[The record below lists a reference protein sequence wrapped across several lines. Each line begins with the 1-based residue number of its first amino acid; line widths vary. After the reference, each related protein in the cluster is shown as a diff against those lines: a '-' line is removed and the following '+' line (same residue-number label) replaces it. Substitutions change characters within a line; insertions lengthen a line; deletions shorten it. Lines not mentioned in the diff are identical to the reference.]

1 LICGSFFNPKIK
13 PAFVY
18 FVIVTEL
25 GIVVSENNTV
35 AKSFSFSNPASEF
48 VDAKKGIL
56 KDNSIIDYLRELN
69 SGFFISDELLLKT
82 LKKESLD
89 VQMMSE
95 KQTDE
100 IQANKPQILVDAG
113 FAKNVGDAMSKL
125 RDFALSLSAS
135 KVTEVS
141 QSPDLH
147 IIQAINTLD
156 EMDVMINGLSSRLRE
171 WYGLHFPELD
181 NIIDSIN
188 GYAQIVTAGNRAG
201 LSDKVYQDAG
211 FPDSK
216 VQMLSVI
223 QQKSKGGDVSPE
235 NLAIIQSIAKQILD
249 MTKARNAIE
258 HHIEDQMKTIAPN
271 VSAILGTA
279 VGARILA
286 KAGSIKK
293 LATLPASTI
302 QVLGAEKALFRAL
315 KTGTQPPK
323 HGILFQHPIVHAAPR
338 WQRGKMARAIA
349 SKAAIAA
356 RVDVYGAGLN
366 QTLLDKLN
374 VRVTEIGEKYKEP
387 TERPQ
392 QPQRMERRRDDFGQR
407 DNFRSGDRRPRDSF
421 RDNKPRESF
430 RNRDSRR
437 DGFRSRGESDS
448 SRREFRDRFSSR
460 DDRPHSR
467 DDKPRESFRN
477 RDSRRDG
484 FRSRGESDSS
494 RREFRDRFSS
504 RDDRPHSRDDKP
516 RESFRNRDSRR
527 DGFRSR
533 GESDSSR
540 REFRGDSGKR
550 KKFGKRRF

>member
-1 LICGSFFNPKIK
+1 M
-13 PAFVY
+13 
-18 FVIVTEL
+18 E
-25 GIVVSENNTV
+25 
-35 AKSFSFSNPASEF
+35 
-48 VDAKKGIL
+48 
-56 KDNSIIDYLRELN
+56 
-69 SGFFISDELLLKT
+69 
-82 LKKESLD
+82 
-89 VQMMSE
+89 E
-95 KQTDE
+95 KQMDE

-113 FAKNVGDAMSKL
+113 FAKNVGDAISKL

-135 KVTEVS
+135 RVTEVS

-147 IIQAINTLD
+147 IIQAINALD

-188 GYAQIVTAGNRAG
+188 GYAQIVMAGNRAS
-201 LSDKVYQDAG
+201 LSDQVYQDAG

-223 QQKSKGGDVSPE
+223 QQKSKGGDISPE
-235 NLAIIQSIAKQILD
+235 NLSIVQSIAKQILD
-249 MTKARNAIE
+249 MAKARNAIE
-258 HHIEDQMKTIAPN
+258 AHIESQMKSIAPN
-271 VSAILGTA
+271 VAAILGTA

-366 QTLLDKLN
+366 QTLLEKLN

-387 TERPQ
+387 TERAP
-392 QPQRMERRRDDFGQR
+392 QPQREGRRDFGRRDEFRSRDRRPR
-407 DNFRSGDRRPRDSF
+407 DNFRSRDDRPRESRGGFRGRDDKPRGEFRGRERFGSREDRPRDSF
-421 RDNKPRESF
+421 RNRNRDDAPRDRNNDDRPRDSFRNRDNFREDRPRESF
-430 RNRDSRR
+430 RDRDSRR
-437 DGFRSRGESDS
+437 DGFRSRGESDG
-448 SRREFRDRFSSR
+448 
-460 DDRPHSR
+460 P
-467 DDKPRESFRN
+467 
-477 RDSRRDG
+477 
-484 FRSRGESDSS
+484 
-494 RREFRDRFSS
+494 
-504 RDDRPHSRDDKP
+504 
-516 RESFRNRDSRR
+516 
-527 DGFRSR
+527 
-533 GESDSSR
+533 R

>member
-1 LICGSFFNPKIK
+1 M
-13 PAFVY
+13 Y

-25 GIVVSENNTV
+25 GIVVSENNMVT
-35 AKSFSFSNPASEF
+35 KSFAFENPAAEF
-48 VDAKKGIL
+48 VEAKKGEL
-56 KDNSIIDYLRELN
+56 KNNSVIDYLRGLN
-69 SGFFISDELLLKT
+69 SGFFISDDALLKT

-89 VQMMSE
+89 VQIMEE
-95 KQTDE
+95 KQLDE
-100 IQANKPQILVDAG
+100 IQENKPQILVDAG
-113 FAKNVGDAMSKL
+113 FAKNIGDAISKL

-135 KVTEVS
+135 RVTEVS

-147 IIQAINTLD
+147 IIQAINALD

-188 GYAQIVTAGNRAG
+188 GYAQIVMAGNRTS
-201 LSDKVYQDAG
+201 LSDSVYQEAG

-223 QQKSKGGDVSPE
+223 QQKSKGGDISPE
-235 NLAIIQSIAKQILD
+235 NLAIVQSIAKQILD
-249 MTKARNAIE
+249 MAKARNAIE
-258 HHIEDQMKTIAPN
+258 AHIESQMKAIAPN
-271 VSAILGTA
+271 VAAILGTA

-293 LATLPASTI
+293 MATLPASTI

-366 QTLLDKLN
+366 QTLLEKLN

-387 TERPQ
+387 TERAP
-392 QPQRMERRRDDFGQR
+392 QPQREPRRDFGRR
-407 DNFRSGDRRPRDSF
+407 DEFRSRDRRPRDSF
-421 RDNKPRESF
+421 RSRDDRPRESRGGFRGRDDKPRGEFRGRERFGSREDRPRDSFRNRNRDDAPRGRDRDDKPRDSFRNTNRDRDNFREDRPRESF
-430 RNRDSRR
+430 RDRDSRR
-437 DGFRSRGESDS
+437 DGFRSRGESDGP
-448 SRREFRDRFSSR
+448 RREFR
-460 DDRPHSR
+460 
-467 DDKPRESFRN
+467 E
-477 RDSRRDG
+477 
-484 FRSRGESDSS
+484 
-494 RREFRDRFSS
+494 
-504 RDDRPHSRDDKP
+504 
-516 RESFRNRDSRR
+516 
-527 DGFRSR
+527 
-533 GESDSSR
+533 
-540 REFRGDSGKR
+540 DSGKR

>member
-1 LICGSFFNPKIK
+1 
-13 PAFVY
+13 VY

-25 GIVVSENNTV
+25 GIIVSENNTV
-35 AKSFSFSNPASEF
+35 SKSFAFDNPAPEF
-48 VDAKKGIL
+48 VEAKKGNL
-56 KDNSIIDYLRELN
+56 KNNSVIDYLRGLN
-69 SGFFISDELLLKT
+69 SGFFVSDEALLKT

-89 VQMMSE
+89 VQILE
-95 KQTDE
+95 QKQLDE
-100 IQANKPQILVDAG
+100 IQANKPQVLVDAG

-135 KVTEVS
+135 RVTEVS

-147 IIQAINTLD
+147 IIQAINALD
-156 EMDVMINGLSSRLRE
+156 EIDVMINGLSSRLRE

-188 GYAQIVTAGNRAG
+188 GYAQIVMAGNRSS
-201 LSDKVYQDAG
+201 LSDKIYQDAG

-223 QQKSKGGDVSPE
+223 QQKSKGGDISPE
-235 NLAIIQSIAKQILD
+235 NLAIVQSIAKQILD
-249 MTKARNAIE
+249 MAKARNAIE
-258 HHIEDQMKTIAPN
+258 AHIESQMKTIAPN
-271 VSAILGTA
+271 LAAILGTA

-387 TERPQ
+387 TERAP
-392 QPQRMERRRDDFGQR
+392 QPQREERRDYGRRDDF
-407 DNFRSGDRRPRDSF
+407 RSRDRRPRDSF
-421 RDNKPRESF
+421 RSRDDKPRDSFRSRDDRPRESRGGFRQQDDKPREFRQRERFGSRDKPRNRDRDDRPRDSF
-430 RNRDSRR
+430 RNMNRDDKPRQSFRDRDSRR
-437 DGFRSRGESDS
+437 DGFRSRGESDG
-448 SRREFRDRFSSR
+448 
-460 DDRPHSR
+460 P
-467 DDKPRESFRN
+467 
-477 RDSRRDG
+477 
-484 FRSRGESDSS
+484 
-494 RREFRDRFSS
+494 
-504 RDDRPHSRDDKP
+504 
-516 RESFRNRDSRR
+516 
-527 DGFRSR
+527 
-533 GESDSSR
+533 R
-540 REFRGDSGKR
+540 REFRGDSGNR

>member
-1 LICGSFFNPKIK
+1 
-13 PAFVY
+13 VY

-25 GIVVSENNTV
+25 GIVVSQNNTV
-35 AKSFSFSNPASEF
+35 SKSFAFDNSAAEF
-48 VDAKKGIL
+48 VEAKKGNL
-56 KDNSIIDYLRELN
+56 KNNSIINYLRELN
-69 SGFFISDELLLKT
+69 AGFFISDDALLKV

-89 VQMMSE
+89 VQIMDE
-95 KQTDE
+95 KQLDE
-100 IQANKPQILVDAG
+100 IQANKPQVLVDAG

-135 KVTEVS
+135 RVTEVS

-147 IIQAINTLD
+147 IIQAINALD

-188 GYAQIVTAGNRAG
+188 GYAQIVMAGNRSS
-201 LSDKVYQDAG
+201 LSERVYQDAG

-223 QQKSKGGDVSPE
+223 QQKSKGGDISPE
-235 NLAIIQSIAKQILD
+235 NLAIVQSIAKQILD
-249 MTKARNAIE
+249 MAKARNAIE
-258 HHIEDQMKTIAPN
+258 SHIESQMKSIAPN

-374 VRVTEIGEKYKEP
+374 VRITEIGEKYKEP
-387 TERPQ
+387 TERPP
-392 QPQRMERRRDDFGQR
+392 QPQRQREERQDFGRRDDRRDRRPRDRDSRGFGRR
-407 DNFRSGDRRPRDSF
+407 DDRPRQSFRDRDDKPRQSFRDRDDKPRQSFRDRDDKPRQSFRDRDDRPRDSF
-421 RDNKPRESF
+421 RNRNRDDKPRDSF
-430 RNRDSRR
+430 RDRDDKPRQSFRDRDSRR
-437 DGFRSRGESDS
+437 DGFRSRGESNG
-448 SRREFRDRFSSR
+448 
-460 DDRPHSR
+460 P
-467 DDKPRESFRN
+467 
-477 RDSRRDG
+477 
-484 FRSRGESDSS
+484 
-494 RREFRDRFSS
+494 
-504 RDDRPHSRDDKP
+504 
-516 RESFRNRDSRR
+516 
-527 DGFRSR
+527 
-533 GESDSSR
+533 R
-540 REFRGDSGKR
+540 REFRGDSGNR

>member
-1 LICGSFFNPKIK
+1 
-13 PAFVY
+13 VY

>member
-1 LICGSFFNPKIK
+1 M
-13 PAFVY
+13 Y

-25 GIVVSENNTV
+25 GIVVSQDNTV
-35 AKSFSFSNPASEF
+35 AKSFAFSNPAAEF
-48 VDAKKGIL
+48 VEAKKGEL
-56 KDNSIIDYLRELN
+56 KNNSVFDYLQGLN
-69 SGFFISDELLLKT
+69 AGFFVSDEPLLKM
-82 LKKESLD
+82 LKKAGLD
-89 VQMMSE
+89 VQPMSE

-100 IQANKPQILVDAG
+100 IQANKPQVLVDAG
-113 FAKNVGDAMSKL
+113 FAKNVGDAIGKL
-125 RDFALSLSAS
+125 REFALSLSSS

-141 QSPDLH
+141 QSPDMH
-147 IIQAINTLD
+147 IIQAIGALD
-156 EMDVMINGLSSRLRE
+156 ELDVMINGLSSRLRE

-188 GYAQIVTAGNRAG
+188 GYAQIVMAGKRTD

-223 QQKSKGGDVSPE
+223 QQKSKGGDISPE
-235 NLAIIQSIAKQILD
+235 NLAMIQSIASQILE

-258 HHIEDQMKTIAPN
+258 HHIEEQMKTIAPN
-271 VSAILGTA
+271 IAAILGTA

-323 HGILFQHPIVHAAPR
+323 HGILFQHPTVHASPR

-366 QTLLDKLN
+366 QTLIDKLN

-387 TERPQ
+387 TERAP
-392 QPQRMERRRDDFGQR
+392 QPQRMERRREDFGRR
-407 DNFRSGDRRPRDSF
+407 DRFGGRDRKPRDRDDRPRDRPTFRDRDDKPRDSF
-421 RDNKPRESF
+421 RNQNRDRPSFRDDKPRENFRGRDRDDRPSFRDRDDKPRDSF
-430 RNRDSRR
+430 RNRDDKPRDSFRSRDRPTFRDRDDKPSFRDRDSRR
-437 DGFRSRGESDS
+437 DGFRSRGDSDS
-448 SRREFRDRFSSR
+448 
-460 DDRPHSR
+460 P
-467 DDKPRESFRN
+467 
-477 RDSRRDG
+477 
-484 FRSRGESDSS
+484 
-494 RREFRDRFSS
+494 
-504 RDDRPHSRDDKP
+504 
-516 RESFRNRDSRR
+516 
-527 DGFRSR
+527 
-533 GESDSSR
+533 R

-550 KKFGKRRF
+550 KKFGKRKY

>member
-494 RREFRDRFSS
+494 RREFR
-504 RDDRPHSRDDKP
+504 
-516 RESFRNRDSRR
+516 
-527 DGFRSR
+527 
-533 GESDSSR
+533 
-540 REFRGDSGKR
+540 GDSGKR